1 MELSSI
7 YERKGEMNRAKK
19 MLKSAFKLLKDLP
32 NDFPI
37 ESNNQTTVSELILQV
52 KKLLQNHSLS

>member
-1 MELSSI
+1 
-7 YERKGEMNRAKK
+7 